1 MDLPEL
7 LEPLAHF
14 IFHLLDAY
22 VRHNKINY
30 MEIGKDFSENG
41 LAIYDQNGDKINGER
56 FWAVYCNTKNLAT
69 DEYESKDLP
78 KLFDLLSTKNMSRV
92 KKGFAVTEGWETDIE
107 IHLVDLLPKNSYE
120 MTEAAGLAFS
130 VRGDNTIIDVE
141 KGREVRVDK

>member
-1 MDLPEL
+1 
-7 LEPLAHF
+7 
-14 IFHLLDAY
+14 
-22 VRHNKINY
+22 
-30 MEIGKDFSENG
+30 MEIGKDFAENG
-41 LAIYDQNGDKINGER
+41 LAIYDQNGDKINGLN

-69 DEYESKDLP
+69 DEYDSKDLP

-107 IHLVDLLPKNSYE
+107 IHLVDLLPKSSYE
-120 MTEAAGLAFS
+120 KTEAAGLAFS